1 MKSKNVF
8 EYQRTLANSTTV
20 TNEKGIK
27 LLYSFNKQGITTSI
41 LEANNGDINDLRT
54 LEKQA
59 GVEMLGSGTDGEKI
73 NSKNVWSLFNKQSIS
88 SSDDIMSSVFESVK
102 NYRKMKCPE
111 YEYYVCSFWLKFG
124 KSEDS
129 EINSP

>member
-1 MKSKNVF
+1 M
-8 EYQRTLANSTTV
+8 
-20 TNEKGIK
+20 I
-27 LLYSFNKQGITTSI
+27 
-41 LEANNGDINDLRT
+41 
-54 LEKQA
+54 
-59 GVEMLGSGTDGEKI
+59 GSGTDGEKI

-88 SSDDIMSSVFESVK
+88 SSDDIISSVFESVK

-129 EINSP
+129 EIKLTVKSTEFGSSTDEGRATFDNTVGSWCKSPSKFREEK